1 MSASSRLSR
10 ISARQRSDIS
20 RLGRFA
26 YGVVVGSG
34 RRIFGIALA
43 ILATGGAFTPPIS
56 GAAQPPTVLTCT
68 NLVSGASWQIRI
80 NFEQGTVDSNPAQ
93 ISSTEISWRDG
104 AHGPYY
110 TLDRKSGSLTV
121 IFTSSTGGYAL
132 HDRCGP
138 QS

>member
-1 MSASSRLSR
+1 MSASSRQSR
-10 ISARQRSDIS
+10 ISARRRSDIS
-20 RLGRFA
+20 RLGPFA
-26 YGVVVGSG
+26 YGVVGASG
-34 RRIFGIALA
+34 RRILGVALA
-43 ILATGGAFTPPIS
+43 ILATSGVLTAPVS
-56 GAAQPPTVLTCT
+56 GAAQPPTILKCT

-80 NFEQGTVDSNPAQ
+80 NFEQSTVDSNPAQ